1 MSKNIFFKNLII
13 IFITIFIITLIF
25 SYIGLQIY
33 LWITFGNTPVGEIP
47 AWALWLMIGK

>member
-1 MSKNIFFKNLII
+1 MIKKYFLTSL
-13 IFITIFIITLIF
+13 IFILGLLLFI

-33 LWITFGNTPVGEIP
+33 LWITFGNTPIGEIP